1 MWNGY
6 CQSRQRPKNVKSNFK
21 FLKTSNII
29 SVNNLPQPF
38 SPSHLSLCLML
49 VSASHLS
56 SVCAFLSHTYCFC
69 NNYHLSAE
77 VVNDSVTPVNTGI
90 LFLFFSLLFVIH
102 HFLSQWQSFF
112 VLFTVACSFTHSLIH
127 THVHTNVH
135 THVHTNV
142 HTHTHTHTHTH
153 KHTHIHSH
161 SLLAHWSVSSQPARF
176 R

>member
-6 CQSRQRPKNVKSNFK
+6 CLSRQRPKNVKSNFK
-21 FLKTSNII
+21 FLKTSNIM

-38 SPSHLSLCLML
+38 APSHPSLCLML
-49 VSASHLS
+49 VSALHLS
-56 SVCAFLSHTYCFC
+56 SVYAFLSHTYCFC

-90 LFLFFSLLFVIH
+90 LFLFFSLLFIIH

-112 VLFTVACSFTHSLIH
+112 VFFTVACSFTH
-127 THVHTNVH
+127 TD
-135 THVHTNV
+135 
-142 HTHTHTHTHTH
+142 THTHTHTHTH
-153 KHTHIHSH
+153 AHSH
-161 SLLAHWSVSSQPARF
+161 SLTHSHTLLAHWSVSSQPARF